1 MIQSFSRCIEILIIV
16 ADSPDGIKLADI
28 ARITKLKYTP
38 VYNLVS
44 SMMKEGMIRRG
55 EGHVLFLGPMVT
67 DLHNRRRHGELIRHA
82 RSIMLS
88 LIRRYPE
95 TNLTYSRF
103 TGTQITAFLNRSQEL
118 MGEIRAAKSVLPP
131 YQTVAGLVFLAFLP
145 EEDAMILRGNFP
157 FTERNLAEWGTEKA
171 LDDAVRLC
179 RERQYA
185 RLPFDPP
192 EMSRIGIPLF
202 HKGRLS
208 GALTCTC
215 LNLTAKEEK
224 GLLNEL
230 LKLTGVVLEEPS
242 VENLFLRA

>member
-1 MIQSFSRCIEILIIV
+1 MIQSFSRCIEILKIV

-28 ARITKLKYTP
+28 ARITKLKYTT

-82 RSIMLS
+82 RSIMLP

-171 LDDAVRLC
+171 L
-179 RERQYA
+179 YA

-215 LNLTAKEEK
+215 LNLMAKEEK

>member
-1 MIQSFSRCIEILIIV
+1 
-16 ADSPDGIKLADI
+16 
-28 ARITKLKYTP
+28 
-38 VYNLVS
+38 
-44 SMMKEGMIRRG
+44 
-55 EGHVLFLGPMVT
+55 
-67 DLHNRRRHGELIRHA
+67 
-82 RSIMLS
+82 MLS

>member
-1 MIQSFSRCIEILIIV
+1 MAKESK
-16 ADSPDGIKLADI
+16 DK
-28 ARITKLKYTP
+28 AREVK
-38 VYNLVS
+38 
-44 SMMKEGMIRRG
+44 
-55 EGHVLFLGPMVT
+55 
-67 DLHNRRRHGELIRHA
+67 DLR
-82 RSIMLS
+82 
-88 LIRRYPE
+88 
-95 TNLTYSRF
+95 
-103 TGTQITAFLNRSQEL
+103 
-118 MGEIRAAKSVLPP
+118 
-131 YQTVAGLVFLAFLP
+131 
-145 EEDAMILRGNFP
+145 EDK
-157 FTERNLAEWGTEKA
+157 TEREKA